1 MLTLKEL
8 IKNQKNFNE
17 SFFAEVSD
25 KLWEIGEIEEIKNQ
39 TDEDLFLFHIAV
51 NIIGNWK
58 GDGWWEF
65 ICNYPQLIRYVP
77 DTLAALK
84 LSDMKAAF
92 ETVIKCFP
100 ENTVFEYS
108 STYIDTVNFL
118 QNVRFKISD
127 TYLNSIPAD
136 KRKEM
141 SEALH
146 KSVDALE
153 SLTDKRWAYNA
164 KDEGWSDVIDFIG
177 EKK

>member
-1 MLTLKEL
+1 M
-8 IKNQKNFNE
+8 
-17 SFFAEVSD
+17 
-25 KLWEIGEIEEIKNQ
+25 
-39 TDEDLFLFHIAV
+39 
-51 NIIGNWK
+51 
-58 GDGWWEF
+58 
-65 ICNYPQLIRYVP
+65 
-77 DTLAALK
+77 AALK
-84 LSDMKAAF
+84 LPDMKAAF

-108 STYIDTVNFL
+108 STYVDTVNFL

-127 TYLNSIPAD
+127 IYLNSIPAD

-146 KSVDALE
+146 KSIDDLE

-164 KDEGWSDVIDFIG
+164 KDDGWSDVIDFIE

>member
-8 IKNQKNFNE
+8 IKNQKKFNE
-17 SFFAEVSD
+17 SFFVEVSS
-25 KLWEIGEIEEIKNQ
+25 KLWKIGEIEEIKNQ

-58 GDGWWEF
+58 SDGWWEF

-84 LSDMKAAF
+84 LSDMKTAF
-92 ETVIKCFP
+92 ENVIKCFP

-108 STYIDTVNFL
+108 STYVDTVNFL

-146 KSVDALE
+146 KSIDDLE
-153 SLTDKRWAYNA
+153 SLTDKRWAYDA
-164 KDEGWSDVIDFIG
+164 KDGGWSDVINFIG
-177 EKK
+177 EKE

>member
-1 MLTLKEL
+1 
-8 IKNQKNFNE
+8 
-17 SFFAEVSD
+17 
-25 KLWEIGEIEEIKNQ
+25 
-39 TDEDLFLFHIAV
+39 
-51 NIIGNWK
+51 
-58 GDGWWEF
+58 
-65 ICNYPQLIRYVP
+65 
-77 DTLAALK
+77 
-84 LSDMKAAF
+84 MKAAF

-100 ENTVFEYS
+100 ENTVFKYP
-108 STYIDTVNFL
+108 STYVDTVNFL

-146 KSVDALE
+146 KSIDDLE

-164 KDEGWSDVIDFIG
+164 KDEGWSDVIDFIE

>member
-1 MLTLKEL
+1 M

-65 ICNYPQLIRYVP
+65 ICNYPRLIRYVP

-100 ENTVFEYS
+100 ENTVFEDS
-108 STYIDTVNFL
+108 STYVDTVNFL

-164 KDEGWSDVIDFIG
+164 KDEGWSDVIDFIE